1 MAKLRP
7 ARAKSKTATANK
19 GRGIGC
25 IVLLV
30 LGMLLAI
37 LFMIWV
43 MGQHANAT

>member
-1 MAKLRP
+1 MAKVKP
-7 ARAKSKTATANK
+7 ARAKTKSATK

-37 LFMIWV
+37 LFLIYI
-43 MGQHANAT
+43 MGQHANQT

>member
-1 MAKLRP
+1 MAKLKP
-7 ARAKSKTATANK
+7 ARRKQKTASR

-37 LFMIWV
+37 LFLIYV
-43 MGQHANAT
+43 MGQHAST